1 MGKDTSSFAEFQVF
15 RSGICE
21 RKDVLMVGVDVAKR
35 KHVACFCGASR
46 KILVRSYEFSN
57 TRSGFE
63 EFRDT
68 VAEVQASYGF
78 QEVLVGLESTG
89 LYQRPLEDFLEE
101 AGYRVV
107 SVSNLASARNR
118 QTIEL
123 SWEKS
128 DPLDAQVI
136 ADLLC
141 QGKFLYHPDRS
152 GPLEDARRLI
162 RYRGKLTREASRC
175 LIRVKNSILPVIFP
189 ELEGEFARLDGE
201 LALRVLEEGPFPE
214 EIVSRSLESFLD
226 RFRGLRGPFPRKK
239 LTRIYEL
246 AGRSIGSIKGLAS
259 FRIQLRDL
267 VRDIRRIKERI
278 SSVEKGI
285 QEILREERTY
295 RALQTIPGVGPM
307 VAATLIT
314 EIGPIENY
322 QSAKQALRFAGLNIV
337 GKQSGE
343 YQGIRVIAKMGN
355 TLLRTALYHAA
366 IVAAHSDS
374 PLGRWYKSKVEDR
387 SVKKKK
393 ILIALARKI
402 LRIAFRIMKTGRP
415 YQANYDNLLRIKQRH
430 RELMAK
436 GNQKTA

>member
-1 MGKDTSSFAEFQVF
+1 MEKDTSSFSEFQVF
-15 RSGICE
+15 RAGICE

-35 KHVACFCGASR
+35 KHVACFSGASR
-46 KILVRSYEFSN
+46 KILVRSYGFSN

-63 EFRDT
+63 DFRDT
-68 VAEVQASYGF
+68 VDEVQASYGF

-89 LYQRPLEDFLEE
+89 LYQRPLEDFLE
-101 AGYRVV
+101 ASGYRVV

-152 GPLEDARRLI
+152 GRLEDARRLI
-162 RYRGKLTREASRC
+162 RYRGKLTRETSRC

-201 LALRVLEEGPFPE
+201 LALRVLEEGPFPG
-214 EIVSRSLESFLD
+214 EIASRPLESFLD
-226 RFRGLRGPFPRKK
+226 RFVGLRGPFPRKK

-246 AGRSIGSIKGLAS
+246 AGISIGSTKGLAG

-267 VRDIRRIKERI
+267 VRDIRQLKDRI
-278 SSVEKGI
+278 SSVEQGL
-285 QEILREERTY
+285 QEILREESAY

-322 QSAKQALRFAGLNIV
+322 QSAKQALKFAGLNIV

-355 TLLRTALYHAA
+355 ALLRTALYHAA
-366 IVAAHSDS
+366 LVAAHSDS
-374 PLGRWYKSKVEDR
+374 PMGRWYKTKVGEK

-415 YQANYDNLLRIKQRH
+415 YQENYDNLLRIKQRH